1 MNHNLSVN
9 FVPGRYAVSQL
20 AADADIP
27 NWFGGPGF
35 KAAVYSD
42 DEITLVCLE
51 DRVPAEIPTAK
62 GWACLR
68 TVGPFPFDA
77 AGIVQS
83 LIVPLSS
90 NDIGVFVVC
99 TYEGEHVLIP
109 AADTDKAKQYLR
121 AAGHTVNVRHAVQV
135 TELEV

>member
-20 AADADIP
+20 ATDIDMP
-27 NWFGGPGF
+27 NWFSGPGF
-35 KAAVYSD
+35 MAAVYSD
-42 DEITLVCLE
+42 DETTLVCLE
-51 DRVPAEIPTAK
+51 DRVPPEIPAEK
-62 GWACLR
+62 GWTCLR

-83 LIVPLSS
+83 LIAPLSS

-99 TYEGEHVLIP
+99 TYDGEHVLIP
-109 AADTDKAKQYLR
+109 AADTDKAIRHLR
-121 AAGHTVNVRHAVQV
+121 AAGHTVNAKHAEQI
-135 TELEV
+135 TDLEG